1 MADKKRYSL
10 DVRVIGRPKDLAHFL
25 KLCKTMDMLGSQGS
39 SRTIKVFYDGDGAAR
54 MKFQIQGDDSKWDK
68 INKEFAKGVDTS
80 KSEIEMGFD

>member
-1 MADKKRYSL
+1 
-10 DVRVIGRPKDLAHFL
+10 
-25 KLCKTMDMLGSQGS
+25 MLGSQGS